1 MPRALVTPHLLYQ
14 LDGPY
19 KQVLTEAGFE
29 VVYPRDGRPLMEP
42 KLLAEQLSGV
52 DAVLAG
58 MEPFTPEVLRGAKLR
73 VIARM
78 GVGYDAVDIPTATA
92 CNVAVTIAPGTNDI
106 SVAEHAFALM
116 LGVYRGFPGRH
127 EEVVN
132 GRWRRKSLPRL
143 DGKTL
148 GLVGLGRIGKSMVP
162 RAHGLGLS
170 VIASDPF
177 ADREFVARHNVRLCG
192 LEELLREADVVSL
205 HAPAT
210 PETNDL
216 INARTLALMK
226 RGSVLVNTARGNLV
240 DEDALAA
247 ALASGHLLG
256 AGLDAFKIEPLP
268 LESPLLK
275 VDNVLLAPHMGGL
288 DEESEVAMSRK
299 AAECIAALHHNQWPE
314 GCVVNDSL
322 RAVWRW

>member
-1 MPRALVTPHLLYQ
+1 MPRVLVTPHLLYQ

-19 KQVLTEAGFE
+19 RQVLAAAGFE
-29 VVYPRDGRPLMEP
+29 VVYPRDGKPLMSPE
-42 KLLAEQLSGV
+42 LLADQLPGV

-73 VIARM
+73 AIARM
-78 GVGYDAVDIPTATA
+78 GVGYDAVDIPAATA
-92 CNVAVTIAPGTNDI
+92 CGVAVTIAPGTNDV
-106 SVAEHAFALM
+106 SVAEHALALM

-127 EEVVN
+127 LEVVN

-162 RAHGLGLS
+162 RAQGLGLK

-177 ADREFVARHNVRLCG
+177 ADAAFARQHQVRLCG

-226 RGSVLVNTARGNLV
+226 RGSVLINTARGNLV

-256 AGLDAFKIEPLP
+256 AGLDAFKVEPLP
-268 LESPLLK
+268 LDSPLLK
-275 VDNVLLAPHMGGL
+275 VDNALLAPHMGGL
-288 DEESEVAMSRK
+288 DEESEVAMSRV
-299 AAECIAALHHNQWPE
+299 AAECIAKLYRGEWPQ
-314 GCVVNDSL
+314 GCVVNEGL
-322 RAVWRW
+322 RAGWRW